1 MKYFIILTIT
11 ILQFFQTVNAQ
22 SELSFNNLDS
32 LLKYSENN
40 SISIKT
46 GEQQVLLTK
55 WQKISALAGLVNF
68 RMQTNFNLTNNLEL
82 PVTFLPAEAFGGT
95 PGTFK
100 EVTMGQ
106 QYIGNLNI
114 APQIDIINPSSWTK
128 LKSANVNAE
137 LTNVNNLIA
146 KKLLFESISAVYHNI
161 VSLQEQI
168 ELTQKSLLIA
178 DTLLLNM
185 QNKYSAGIV
194 RQQDLNDAQINKLT
208 LADKLE
214 QLKLS
219 LKQQYFSL
227 KILCDIPETTLL
239 TINEPINYNQ
249 LFTLGLEVDNQL
261 NYKSSLLKVDLANAD
276 LKTNHFMQL
285 PTVSFVFY
293 DAWQQNSNLMFFDN
307 NVQWLNSQYVGLK
320 LSMPFPDVNRSIQ
333 TKTTKIN
340 KTIALQNA
348 EHTKLQTYFTNKQL
362 ILDYE
367 KAYSQ
372 FITTKLIYE
381 LKNENYQLAL
391 NQFNMDI
398 LSSDKLLIAFNDMIT
413 SRLNYSNSLANL
425 LFSKS
430 KIDINNAIK

>member
-1 MKYFIILTIT
+1 MKQFIFIITGL
-11 ILQFFQTVNAQ
+11 LLLVQSANAQ
-22 SELSFNNLDS
+22 TELSFNNLDS
-32 LLKYSENN
+32 LLKYAENN

-46 GEQQVLLTK
+46 GEQQFLLAK
-55 WQKISALAGLVNF
+55 WQKISAQAGLVNF
-68 RMQTNFNLTNNLEL
+68 RMQTNFNLTDNIAQ
-82 PVTFLPAEAFGGT
+82 PVTFLPGEAFGGA

-100 EVTMGQ
+100 KVTTGQ

-114 APQIDIINPSSWTK
+114 APQIDIINPASWAK
-128 LKSANVNAE
+128 LKSANVNAK

-146 KKLLFESISAVYHNI
+146 KKSLFESISASYHNI
-161 VSLQEQI
+161 ISLQEQI
-168 ELTQKSLLIA
+168 ELTQISLLAA
-178 DTLLLNM
+178 DTLLQNM
-185 QNKYSAGIV
+185 QNKYSEGIV
-194 RQQDLNDAQINKLT
+194 RQQDLNDAQINKLS

-239 TINEPINYNQ
+239 SINEQTNYNQ
-249 LFTLGLEVDNQL
+249 QFTLGLEVDNQL

-276 LKTNHFMQL
+276 VKTNLFMQL
-285 PTVSFVFY
+285 PIVSFVYY
-293 DAWQQNSNLMFFDN
+293 DAMQQNSNLMFFDKDK
-307 NVQWLNSQYVGLK
+307 QWLNSQYVGLK
-320 LSMPFPDVNRSIQ
+320 LSMPFPDINRFTQ
-333 TKTTKIN
+333 TKMSKVN

-348 EHTKLQTYFTNKQL
+348 EHTKLQNDFTNKQL
-362 ILDYE
+362 VIDYE

-372 FITTKLIYE
+372 FMATRQIYE
-381 LKNENYQLAL
+381 LKKQNYQLAL
-391 NQFNMDI
+391 NQFSMDI

-430 KIDINNAIK
+430 KIDINNTIK

>member
-1 MKYFIILTIT
+1 MKYILILTII
-11 ILQFFQTVNAQ
+11 ILQFFQTVNGQ
-22 SELSFNNLDS
+22 TELSFNNLDS
-32 LLKYSENN
+32 LLKYAENN

-46 GEQQVLLTK
+46 GEQQILLAK
-55 WQKISALAGLVNF
+55 WQKISAQAGLVNF
-68 RMQTNFNLTNNLEL
+68 RMQTNFNLTNNTEL
-82 PVTFLPAEAFGGT
+82 PVSYMPGEAFGGA

-106 QYIGNLNI
+106 QYVGNLNI
-114 APQIDIINPSSWTK
+114 APQIDIINPANWAK
-128 LKSANVNAE
+128 LQSANVHSE
-137 LTNVNNLIA
+137 LADINNLIA
-146 KKLLFESISAVYHNI
+146 KKSLFESISASYHNI

-214 QLKLS
+214 QLKIS

-239 TINEPINYNQ
+239 TINEPTNYNQ
-249 LFTLGLEVDNQL
+249 QLTNGLEVDNQL
-261 NYKSSLLKVDLANAD
+261 NYKSSLLKVDLVNAD

-285 PTVSFVFY
+285 PTVSLVFY

-320 LSMPFPDVNRSIQ
+320 LSMPFPDINRFTQ
-333 TKTTKIN
+333 TKTSKIN
-340 KTIALQNA
+340 KTISLQNA
-348 EHTKLQTYFTNKQL
+348 EHTKLQTDFTNKQL
-362 ILDYE
+362 LLDYE

-372 FITTKLIYE
+372 FITTKQIYE
-381 LKNENYQLAL
+381 LKDQNYQLAL

-430 KIDINNAIK
+430 KIDINNSIK

>member
-1 MKYFIILTIT
+1 MYIKSLSILIMLFNGYII
-11 ILQFFQTVNAQ
+11 NAQ
-22 SELSFNNLDS
+22 TELSFNNLDS
-32 LLKYSENN
+32 LLNYAEHN

-46 GEQQVLLTK
+46 GEQLVLLAK
-55 WQKISALAGLVNF
+55 WQKISAQAGIVNF

-82 PVTFLPAEAFGGT
+82 PVSFMPGEAFGGA

-114 APQIDIINPSSWTK
+114 APQIDIINPASWAK

-137 LTNVNNLIA
+137 HTNVNNLIT
-146 KKLLFESISAVYHNI
+146 KKSLFESISASYHNI
-161 VSLQEQI
+161 ISLQEQI
-168 ELTQKSLLIA
+168 ELTQKGLLIA

-185 QNKYSAGIV
+185 QNKYSVGIV
-194 RQQDLNDAQINKLT
+194 RQQDLNDAHINKLI
-208 LADKLE
+208 LYDKLE

-219 LKQQYFSL
+219 LKQQYFSI

-239 TINEPINYNQ
+239 IINEQTNYNQ
-249 LFTLGLEVDNQL
+249 KFTIGLEVDNQL
-261 NYKSSLLKVDLANAD
+261 NYYSSLLKVDLANAD

-285 PTVSFVFY
+285 PTVSLVFY
-293 DAWQQNSNLMFFDN
+293 DAWQQNSNNMFFDKDA
-307 NVQWLNSQYVGLK
+307 QWLNSQYVGLK
-320 LSMPFPDVNRSIQ
+320 LSIPFPDVNRFTQ
-333 TKTTKIN
+333 TKTSIIN
-340 KTIALQNA
+340 KTISIQNA
-348 EHTKLQTYFTNKQL
+348 EHTKLQTDFINKQMV
-362 ILDYE
+362 LDYE

-372 FITTKLIYE
+372 FITTKQIFN
-381 LKNENYQLAL
+381 LKDENYQLAL
-391 NQFNMDI
+391 NQFNMNI

-430 KIDINNAIK
+430 KIDINNTIK

>member
-1 MKYFIILTIT
+1 MKYILILTIA

-22 SELSFNNLDS
+22 TELSFNNLDS
-32 LLKYSENN
+32 LLNYAENN

-46 GEQQVLLTK
+46 GEQQILLAK
-55 WQKISALAGLVNF
+55 WQKISAQAGLVNF

-82 PVTFLPAEAFGGT
+82 PVSYMPGEAFGGA

-114 APQIDIINPSSWTK
+114 APQIDIINPASWAK
-128 LKSANVNAE
+128 LQSANANSKLADI
-137 LTNVNNLIA
+137 NNLIA
-146 KKLLFESISAVYHNI
+146 KKSLFESISASYHNI
-161 VSLQEQI
+161 ISLQEQI

-239 TINEPINYNQ
+239 TINEPTNYNQ
-249 LFTLGLEVDNQL
+249 QFTLGLEVDNQL

-285 PTVSFVFY
+285 PTVSLVFY

-307 NVQWLNSQYVGLK
+307 EARWLNSQYVGLK
-320 LSMPFPDVNRSIQ
+320 LSMPFPDINRFTQ
-333 TKTTKIN
+333 TRTSKIN
-340 KTIALQNA
+340 RTIALQNV
-348 EHTKLQTYFTNKQL
+348 EHTKILNDNNNRQL
-362 ILDYE
+362 VLDYE
-367 KAYSQ
+367 KAFSQ
-372 FITTKLIYE
+372 FATAKQIFT
-381 LKNENYQLAL
+381 LKEQNYYLAL

-398 LSSDKLLIAFNDMIT
+398 LPSDKLLIAFNDMVT
-413 SRLNYSNSLANL
+413 SRINYSSALANL
-425 LFSKS
+425 LFLKS
-430 KIDINNAIK
+430 KIDINNSVK

>member
-1 MKYFIILTIT
+1 MKYFLILIIA
-11 ILQFFQTVNAQ
+11 ILQFLQTANAQ
-22 SELSFNNLDS
+22 SEIRFNNLDS
-32 LLKYSENN
+32 LLKYAENN

-46 GEQQVLLTK
+46 GEQQILLAK
-55 WQKISALAGLVNF
+55 WQKISAQAGLVNF
-68 RMQTNFNLTNNLEL
+68 RMQTNFNLTDNVAL
-82 PVTFLPAEAFGGT
+82 PVTFMPAEMFGGA
-95 PGTFK
+95 PGTYK
-100 EVTMGQ
+100 EVTTSQ

-114 APQIDIINPSSWTK
+114 APQIDIINPANWAK
-128 LKSANVNAE
+128 LQSANVNSQ
-137 LTNVNNLIA
+137 LSDINNLIA
-146 KKLLFESISAVYHNI
+146 KKSLFESISASYHNI
-161 VSLQEQI
+161 ISLQEQI

-194 RQQDLNDAQINKLT
+194 RQQDLNDAQINKLS

-239 TINEPINYNQ
+239 SINEPTNYNQ
-249 LFTLGLEVDNQL
+249 QFMLGLEVDNQL
-261 NYKSSLLKVDLANAD
+261 NYKSSLLKVDLASAD
-276 LKTNHFMQL
+276 IKTNHFMQL
-285 PTVSFVFY
+285 PTVSLVFY

-320 LSMPFPDVNRSIQ
+320 LSMPFPDINRFTQ
-333 TKTTKIN
+333 TKTSKIN
-340 KTIALQNA
+340 KTISLQNA
-348 EHTKLQTYFTNKQL
+348 EHTKLQNDFTNKQL
-362 ILDYE
+362 VLDYE

-372 FITTKLIYE
+372 FITTKQIYE
-381 LKNENYQLAL
+381 LKNKNYQLAL

-430 KIDINNAIK
+430 KIDINNSIK

>member
-114 APQIDIINPSSWTK
+114 APQIDIINPASWTK

-185 QNKYSAGIV
+185 QNKYSEGIV

-249 LFTLGLEVDNQL
+249 LFTLDLEVDNQL

-285 PTVSFVFY
+285 PTVSLVFY

-307 NVQWLNSQYVGLK
+307 NVQWLNSQYVGFK
-320 LSMPFPDVNRSIQ
+320 LSMPFPDVYRLTQ

-340 KTIALQNA
+340 KTISLQNA
-348 EHTKLQTYFTNKQL
+348 EHAKLQTNFTNKQL

>member
-1 MKYFIILTIT
+1 MKYLLILTIVM
-11 ILQFFQTVNAQ
+11 LQFLQTVNAQ
-22 SELSFNNLDS
+22 TELSFNNLDS
-32 LLKYSENN
+32 LLKYAENY

-46 GEQQVLLTK
+46 GEQQILLAK
-55 WQKISALAGLVNF
+55 WQKISAQAGLVNF
-68 RMQTNFNLTNNLEL
+68 RMQTNFNLTDNIAQ
-82 PVTFLPAEAFGGT
+82 PVTFLPGEAFGGA

-100 EVTMGQ
+100 EVTTGQ

-114 APQIDIINPSSWTK
+114 APQIDIINPANWAK
-128 LKSANVNAE
+128 LQSANVNSKLADI
-137 LTNVNNLIA
+137 NNLIA
-146 KKLLFESISAVYHNI
+146 KKSLFESISASYHNI
-161 VSLQEQI
+161 ISLQEQI

-185 QNKYSAGIV
+185 QNKYSAGII
-194 RQQDLNDAQINKLT
+194 RQQDLNDAQINKLS

-227 KILCDIPETTLL
+227 KILCDIPEITLL
-239 TINEPINYNQ
+239 TINEPTNYNQ
-249 LFTLGLEVDNQL
+249 QFTLGLEVDNQL
-261 NYKSSLLKVDLANAD
+261 NYKSSLLKVDLASAD

-285 PTVSFVFY
+285 PTVSLVFY

-320 LSMPFPDVNRSIQ
+320 LSMPFPDINRFTQ
-333 TKTTKIN
+333 TKTSKIN
-340 KTIALQNA
+340 KTISLQNA
-348 EHTKLQTYFTNKQL
+348 EHTKLQNDFTNKQL
-362 ILDYE
+362 VLDYE

-372 FITTKLIYE
+372 FITTKQIYE
-381 LKNENYQLAL
+381 LKNQNYQLAL

-413 SRLNYSNSLANL
+413 SRLNYSNSFANL

-430 KIDINNAIK
+430 KIDINNSIK